1 MDKRVLG
8 RTKFN
13 VSIIGFGGIPIQKVS
28 EETAIT
34 LVKKAHE
41 LGINFIDSAAGYG
54 KSEELLGCGIK
65 ETGRENWIIAT
76 KAPDRDYEGMK
87 KAIENSLQRFKIDI
101 IDLYQLHNVRT
112 DAEYEMVI
120 SENGALRAL
129 KEAKKEGK
137 VREIGITSHS
147 LDMMSKAIE
156 TGEFS
161 TIQFPYNPVERQ
173 AEKLFRRAKELNIGV
188 IVMKPMAGGA
198 IENKEYSL
206 RFILENENVTSAIP
220 GMNTIEQV
228 EENSRIGKA
237 FKKLS
242 SEERKAILEEAKIL
256 GTEFCRRCGYCAP
269 CPRGIDIPTQF
280 LLEGYL
286 RRYDLRDWAVERYT
300 SQKYG
305 PKDCIACGKC
315 ETKCPYDLPIRDM
328 MKRVYSSFE
337 VL

>member
-8 RTKFN
+8 KTNFN
-13 VSIIGFGGIPIQKVS
+13 VSVIGFGGIPIQKVS

-54 KSEELLGCGIK
+54 KSEELLGYGIR
-65 ETGRENWIIAT
+65 ETGRENWVIAT

-87 KAIENSLQRFKIDI
+87 KAIENSLRRFQIDT

-112 DAEYEMVI
+112 EAEYEMVI

-137 VREIGITSHS
+137 IKEIGITSHS
-147 LDMMSKAIE
+147 LDIISKVIE
-156 TGEFS
+156 NGEFS

-173 AEKLFRRAKELNIGV
+173 AEELFRKAKKLNIGV

-228 EENSRIGKA
+228 EENSKIGNN
-237 FKKLS
+237 FTKLS
-242 SEERKAILEEAKIL
+242 AEEKKAILEEAERL

-269 CPRGIDIPTQF
+269 CPKEIDIPTQF

-286 RRYDLRDWAVERYT
+286 KRYDLKDWAVERYT
-300 SQKYG
+300 SQEHG
-305 PKDCIACGKC
+305 PKDCVACGNC
-315 ETKCPYDLPIRDM
+315 ETKCPYDLPIRNM

-337 VL
+337 SL